1 MSAVRI
7 PQLQDIAYAV
17 ELYYSRLDLSND
29 DIKQLFGE
37 MGSAKMAQLKR
48 IADDK
53 RREMGVAV
61 WSASRVPTVCAYAA
75 WGLDIAKLEK
85 RLRALEKIRGKRNEN
100 IQRL

>member
-29 DIKQLFGE
+29 DIKQLFGK
-37 MGSAKMAQLKR
+37 MGSAKVAQLKR

-75 WGLDIAKLEK
+75 WGLDIAELEK
-85 RLRALEKIRGKRNEN
+85 RLRAIEKIRGKRNEN
-100 IQRL
+100 I

>member
-37 MGSAKMAQLKR
+37 MGSAKVAQLKR

-53 RREMGVAV
+53 RREMGMAV
-61 WSASRVPTVCAYAA
+61 WSATRVPTVCAFEA
-75 WGLDIAKLEK
+75 WRLDIADLEK
-85 RLRALEKIRGKRNEN
+85 RLRAIEKNKGKAK
-100 IQRL
+100 